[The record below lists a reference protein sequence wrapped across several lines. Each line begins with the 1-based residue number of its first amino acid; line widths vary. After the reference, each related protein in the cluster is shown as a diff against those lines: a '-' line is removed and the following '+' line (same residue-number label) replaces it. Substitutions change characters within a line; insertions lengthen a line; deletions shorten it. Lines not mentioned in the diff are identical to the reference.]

1 MDSWAMVV
9 QYICAAAGAA
19 AVVRWV
25 DGCGEAQKRT
35 ALWVEP
41 ESGSVSRS
49 ARASYEQDKYIRAG
63 RLMQGGKDC
72 HE

>member
-1 MDSWAMVV
+1 MLV

-25 DGCGEAQKRT
+25 DGCGRAQKRT

-41 ESGSVSRS
+41 ESGSAEAKSFV
-49 ARASYEQDKYIRAG
+49 RATSSIAG
-63 RLMQGGKDC
+63 PDGFRKGVWRI
-72 HE
+72 